1 MIRQRTRIR
10 FCKEH
15 DLRLISHRDLV
26 RAFERLFRR
35 ADLRLSMSE
44 GFHPK
49 ARMSFPAA
57 LALGIVGTDEVMDV
71 DFAKEYSAEQLRAA
85 LVPLAP
91 AGLTFKSIEVLPEG
105 TRKAQIRSST
115 YELPIP
121 AERRES
127 IQQRIDAL
135 LAADSY
141 LVERSGRAQPLDI
154 RPFIERLELT
164 DEGVLMQLGTSRQAS
179 ARPSEVLE
187 AIGLADGQQING
199 YLTRTTVEIEAE
211 IETYSIS
218 AVPSALETG
227 RLSNQPHESTT

>member
-57 LALGIVGTDEVMDV
+57 LALGIAGTDEVMDI
-71 DFAKEYSAEQLRAA
+71 DFAKEYSADELRSA

-127 IQQRIDAL
+127 LQQPIDAL
-135 LAADSY
+135 LAVDSY
-141 LVERSGRAQPLDI
+141 SVERPGRAEPLDI

-164 DEGVLMQLGTSRQAS
+164 DDSVLMKLRAARQAS
-179 ARPSEVLE
+179 ARPREVLE
-187 AIGLADGQQING
+187 AIGLAEAQTSGS
-199 YLTRTTVEIEAE
+199 YLTRTVVE
-211 IETYSIS
+211 
-218 AVPSALETG
+218 LET
-227 RLSNQPHESTT
+227 

>member
-26 RAFERLFRR
+26 RTFERLFRR
-35 ADLRLSMSE
+35 ADLRLSMTE

-57 LALGIVGTDEVMDV
+57 LALGIAGTDEVMDI
-71 DFAKEYSAEQLRAA
+71 DFAKEYSADELRSA

-127 IQQRIDAL
+127 LQQPIDAL
-135 LAADSY
+135 LAVDSY
-141 LVERSGRAQPLDI
+141 SVERPGRAEPLDI

-164 DEGVLMQLGTSRQAS
+164 DDSVLMKLRAARQAS
-179 ARPSEVLE
+179 ARPREVLE
-187 AIGLADGQQING
+187 AIGLAEAQTSGS
-199 YLTRTTVEIEAE
+199 YLTRTVVE
-211 IETYSIS
+211 
-218 AVPSALETG
+218 LET
-227 RLSNQPHESTT
+227 

>member
-26 RAFERLFRR
+26 RTFERLFRR
-35 ADLRLSMSE
+35 ADLRLSMTE

-57 LALGIVGTDEVMDV
+57 LALGIAGTDEVMDI
-71 DFAKEYSAEQLRAA
+71 DFAKEYSADELRSA

-127 IQQRIDAL
+127 LQQPIDAL
-135 LAADSY
+135 LAVDSY
-141 LVERSGRAQPLDI
+141 SVERPGRAEPLDI

-164 DEGVLMQLGTSRQAS
+164 DDSVLMKLRAARQAS
-179 ARPSEVLE
+179 TRPREVLE
-187 AIGLADGQQING
+187 AIGLAETQTSGS
-199 YLTRTTVEIEAE
+199 YLTRTVVE
-211 IETYSIS
+211 
-218 AVPSALETG
+218 LET
-227 RLSNQPHESTT
+227 

>member
-26 RAFERLFRR
+26 RTFERLFRR
-35 ADLRLSMSE
+35 ADLRLSMTE

-57 LALGIVGTDEVMDV
+57 LALGIAGTDEVMDI
-71 DFAKEYSAEQLRAA
+71 DFAKEYSADELRSA
-85 LVPLAP
+85 LVSLAP

-115 YELPIP
+115 YELPIF
-121 AERRES
+121 AEQRKPLQR
-127 IQQRIDAL
+127 RIDAL
-135 LAADSY
+135 LAVDSY
-141 LVERSGRAQPLDI
+141 SVERSGRAEPLDI

-164 DEGVLMQLGTSRQAS
+164 DDSVLMQLRAARQAS
-179 ARPSEVLE
+179 ARPREVLE
-187 AIGLADGQQING
+187 AIGLAEAQTSGS
-199 YLTRTTVEIEAE
+199 YLTRTVVE
-211 IETYSIS
+211 
-218 AVPSALETG
+218 LET
-227 RLSNQPHESTT
+227 